1 VEVRREWRGQ
11 GAVRQRRGRPGLGT
25 VFIHSGALHNTRLEP
40 TALSRRFAEVV
51 EPAAE
56 ALSGGSLPGPHG
68 GSAAS
73 R

>member
-1 VEVRREWRGQ
+1 M
-11 GAVRQRRGRPGLGT
+11 

-40 TALSRRFAEVV
+40 TALSRWLAGVV

-56 ALSGGSLPGPHG
+56 ALSGGFLPGPRG

-73 R
+73 RWAAHYPLQIRRQK

>member
-1 VEVRREWRGQ
+1 
-11 GAVRQRRGRPGLGT
+11 
-25 VFIHSGALHNTRLEP
+25 
-40 TALSRRFAEVV
+40 VV

-56 ALSGGSLPGPHG
+56 ALSGGSSPGPRG

>member
-1 VEVRREWRGQ
+1 
-11 GAVRQRRGRPGLGT
+11 LGT

-51 EPAAE
+51 EPATGV
-56 ALSGGSLPGPHG
+56 LSGGPSPGPRG
-68 GSAAS
+68 GSAAG